1 MRQNSLFVFVTA
13 LALAL
18 LAAQTAP
25 AQPSLSHWASDGKVA
40 LKVVSSGKSKAVL
53 QFSSMAMTTSPL
65 CPATSVL
72 RVVSDTGDSGD
83 LTLDCSRWSPKVS
96 SYTRYVYKGKKDS
109 GGGSV
114 KILLSFKKAKVKV
127 KRGASQSPLLDDSV
141 AFVEARLR
149 VDTED
154 GWCGRFDTF
163 DSNSGGK
170 VKGRSTSIACPAW
183 EGENAFWDTLNNY
196 ADRSQETIA
205 TMATAVADLP
215 SDGRAWLMKGMMHVY
230 LTGTTLLDPSN
241 ADQTTTDHAALG
253 SAALNQAALYL
264 TEDTRVPG
272 WQGAANYIDALIRND
287 AADLADSLQLLRDAI
302 VLYPLFNT
310 FDFSGVVGTWVD
322 PSDPLMTEAIDYMD
336 AALATDC
343 TPFNSPRVCG
353 NAGRAPN
360 NVQGTGMMFGDL
372 FLKGG
377 RSDSALEWYELAV
390 LYDDLGGGP
399 STWPYRSVLDDRIAN
414 FSAREALYLDAD
426 PSNDPLLT
434 GQGPENCVVC
444 HGS

>member
-1 MRQNSLFVFVTA
+1 MHQNSLFVFVTA

-18 LAAQTAP
+18 LAAQTAQ

-65 CPATSVL
+65 CPATSAL

-83 LTLDCSRWSPKVS
+83 LNLDCSRWLRKGS

-127 KRGASQSPLLDDSV
+127 KRGASQSPLLGDSV

-170 VKGRSTSIACPAW
+170 VKGRSTSIVCPAW

-196 ADRSQETIA
+196 ADRSQETIDTLGA
-205 TMATAVADLP
+205 AVADLP
-215 SDGRAWLMKGMMHVY
+215 ADGRASLLKGMMHVY
-230 LTGTTLLDPSN
+230 LVGTTLLDPSS
-241 ADQTTTDHAALG
+241 ADQVTTDHAALG

-287 AADLADSLQLLRDAI
+287 AGDLADALQLLRDA
-302 VLYPLFNT
+302 VALYPLFNT
-310 FDFSGVVGTWVD
+310 FDFSGVVGTWVEA
-322 PSDPLMTEAIDYMD
+322 SDPLMAEAIDYMD

-360 NVQGTGMMFGDL
+360 NVQGTGLMFGDL

-377 RSDSALEWYELAV
+377 RSDSALEWYELAE
-390 LYDDLGGGP
+390 LFDDLGDGP

>member
-1 MRQNSLFVFVTA
+1 MRQTSLFVLVTA

-65 CPATSVL
+65 CPAASVL
-72 RVVSDTGDSGD
+72 RVVSNTGDSGE
-83 LTLDCSRWSPKVS
+83 LNLDCSRWSRKGS
-96 SYTRYVYKGKKDS
+96 SYTRYVYKGRRDS
-109 GGGSV
+109 GGGSA
-114 KILLSFKKAKVKV
+114 KISLSFKKAKVKI
-127 KRGASQSPLLDDSV
+127 KRGASQSPLLGDSV

-170 VKGRSTSIACPAW
+170 VKGKSTSVVCPAW

-196 ADRSQETIA
+196 ADRSQETID

-215 SDGRAWLMKGMMHVY
+215 TDGRAWLMKGMMHVY

-253 SAALNQAALYL
+253 SAALDQAALYL

-272 WQGAANYIDALIRND
+272 WQGAANYIDALIRGD
-287 AADLADSLQLLRDAI
+287 ATDLADSLQLLRDAI

-310 FDFSGVVGTWVD
+310 FDFSGVVGTWVEA
-322 PSDPLMTEAIDYMD
+322 SDPLMTEAIDYMD

-343 TPFNSPRVCG
+343 SPFNDPRVCG
-353 NAGRAPN
+353 NDGRAPN

-377 RSDSALEWYELAV
+377 RSDSALEWYNLA
-390 LYDDLGGGP
+390 LLFDDLGGGP

-444 HGS
+444 HGN

>member
-1 MRQNSLFVFVTA
+1 
-13 LALAL
+13 LAL
-18 LAAQTAP
+18 LTAQPTP
-25 AQPSLSHWASDGKVA
+25 AQSSLSHWASDGKVT
-40 LKVVSSGKSKAVL
+40 LKLASSGKSKAVL
-53 QFSSMAMTTSPL
+53 KFSSMAMTASPL
-65 CPATSVL
+65 CPAASAL
-72 RVVSDTGDSGD
+72 RVVSNNGDSGE
-83 LTLDCSRWSPKVS
+83 LNLDCSRWFPKGS
-96 SYTRYVYKGKKDS
+96 SYTRYVYKGRRDS
-109 GGGSV
+109 GGGV
-114 KILLSFKKAKVKV
+114 AKIFLSFKKAKVKV
-127 KRGASQSPLLDDSV
+127 KRGASQSPLLGDSV

-149 VDTED
+149 VDTEK

-170 VKGRSTSIACPAW
+170 VKGRSTSVACPAW

-196 ADRSQETIA
+196 ADRSQETID

-230 LTGTTLLDPSN
+230 LTGTTLLDPSS
-241 ADQTTTDHAALG
+241 ADQVTSDHAALG
-253 SAALNQAALYL
+253 SAALDQAALYL

-272 WQGAANYIDALIRND
+272 WQGAANYIDALIRGD
-287 AADLADSLQLLRDAI
+287 ATDLADSLQLLRDAI

-322 PSDPLMTEAIDYMD
+322 PSDPLMTEAIQYMD
-336 AALATDC
+336 TALASGC
-343 TPFNSPRVCG
+343 SPFTQPRVCG
-353 NAGRAPN
+353 NDGRAPN
-360 NVQGTGMMFGDL
+360 NVQGTGLMFGDL

-377 RSDSALEWYELAV
+377 RSDSALEWYNLAEF
-390 LYDDLGGGP
+390 YDDLGGGP
-399 STWPYRSVLDDRIAN
+399 STWPYRSILDDRIAN